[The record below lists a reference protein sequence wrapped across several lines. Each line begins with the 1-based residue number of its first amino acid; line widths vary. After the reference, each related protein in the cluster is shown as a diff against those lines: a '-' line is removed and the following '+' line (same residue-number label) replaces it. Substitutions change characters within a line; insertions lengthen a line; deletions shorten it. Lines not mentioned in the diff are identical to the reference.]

1 MIKIVLTNLIPDRK
15 EQEKHDL
22 KILEWA
28 CKDCK
33 DGESCTTV
41 LELSKILMAEEKIS
55 PEKIMDALIN
65 YLRINKKDIVLVDTS
80 RDHYW
85 RDTFEDAV
93 EGIEVIHNPYPETLF
108 Q

>member
-1 MIKIVLTNLIPDRK
+1 MIKIILTNIIPDK
-15 EQEKHDL
+15 KAQEEHDF
-22 KILEWA
+22 KILEWV
-28 CKDCK
+28 CKE
-33 DGESCTTV
+33 GESCITV
-41 LELSKILMAEEKIS
+41 LELSKILMVENNVS

-65 YLRINKKDIVLVDTS
+65 YLKENKNDIVLVDTS

-93 EGIEVIHNPYPETLF
+93 EGLNLIHNPYPETLF